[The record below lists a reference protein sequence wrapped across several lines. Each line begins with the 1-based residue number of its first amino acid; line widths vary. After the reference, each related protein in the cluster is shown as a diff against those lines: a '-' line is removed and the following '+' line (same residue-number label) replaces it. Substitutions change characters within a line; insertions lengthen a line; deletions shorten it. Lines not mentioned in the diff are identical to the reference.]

1 MSAVTVQEAAVL
13 ARDARAAL
21 ARAALARAEE
31 RTGTGQWVRPVRLH
45 PVREVDAPAVTRPAP
60 EPGRDGP
67 RDVPPAPAAPPAAP
81 VPAAPAHAAR
91 PTDEREPEA
100 AARLLPVAGP
110 LAGLLP
116 WGALSRGS
124 TVVVAG
130 STSLTLGLLSEA
142 SRAGSWVALVGLP
155 AVGVLAAHQL
165 GLVLDR
171 VVLVPSPGPD
181 GPTVV
186 AALLDGV
193 DVVVV
198 GPQVPLTD
206 SDRRRLSARARER
219 SAVLLPTTPW
229 PGAQVV
235 LTAQDSQW
243 HGLGRGHGRLR
254 SRRLTV
260 RRGGRGTAAQGLLSQ
275 VTLPLAPHPWLDDE
289 DRAPAAAADRPVQA
303 GPGDVGAARR
313 ELPGGRRAG

>member
-1 MSAVTVQEAAVL
+1 MSAVTVQEAVL
-13 ARDARAAL
+13 DREERAAL

-31 RTGTGQWVRPVRLH
+31 RTGTGRWVRPIRLQQ
-45 PVREVDAPAVTRPAP
+45 VREVAAPVPPVVVRP
-60 EPGRDGP
+60 EPAASPG
-67 RDVPPAPAAPPAAP
+67 APVAPGAP
-81 VPAAPAHAAR
+81 VPAAPVAHAAR
-91 PTDEREPEA
+91 LAEEEPEA
-100 AARLLPVAGP
+100 VAQLLPVAGS

-116 WGALSRGS
+116 RGALSRGS

-198 GPQVPLTD
+198 GPQVALTD

-219 SAVLLPTTPW
+219 SAVLLPTTAW

-235 LTAQDSQW
+235 LTAQGSQW

-260 RRGGRGTAAQGLLSQ
+260 QRGGRGTAAQGLRSQ
-275 VTLPLAPHPWLDDE
+275 VTLPLAPHPWLDD
-289 DRAPAAAADRPVQA
+289 ASAAAEVLERSVQA
-303 GPGDVGAARR
+303 APEDPGAGHPA
-313 ELPGGRRAG
+313 LPGGRRAG

>member
-1 MSAVTVQEAAVL
+1 MSAVTVQEAVL
-13 ARDARAAL
+13 DRDARAAL

-31 RTGTGQWVRPVRLH
+31 LTGTGQWVRPVRLH
-45 PVREVDAPAVTRPAP
+45 PVREAAAPSPTVARPAP
-60 EPGRDGP
+60 EPA
-67 RDVPPAPAAPPAAP
+67 VPAGSAVPAAP

-198 GPQVPLTD
+198 GPQVALTD

-243 HGLGRGHGRLR
+243 DGLGRGHGRLR

-260 RRGGRGTAAQGLLSQ
+260 QRGGRGTAAQGLRSQ
-275 VTLPLAPHPWLDDE
+275 VTLPLAPHPWLDD
-289 DRAPAAAADRPVQA
+289 DAPAAPVDRPVQA
-303 GPGDVGAARR
+303 EPEDVGAGRR

>member
-1 MSAVTVQEAAVL
+1 MSAVTVQEAVL
-13 ARDARAAL
+13 DRDARAAL

-31 RTGTGQWVRPVRLH
+31 ATGTGRWVRPVRLH
-45 PVREVDAPAVTRPAP
+45 PVREAAPSPAVTRPVP
-60 EPGRDGP
+60 EPA
-67 RDVPPAPAAPPAAP
+67 APAAVQAHAAS
-81 VPAAPAHAAR
+81 AHAAR

-100 AARLLPVAGP
+100 AARLLPVAGS

-116 WGALSRGS
+116 QGALSRGS

-171 VVLVPSPGPD
+171 VVLVPAPGPD

-198 GPQVPLTD
+198 GPQVALTD

-260 RRGGRGTAAQGLLSQ
+260 QRGGRGTAAQGLRSQ
-275 VTLPLAPHPWLDDE
+275 VTLPLAPHPWLDD
-289 DRAPAAAADRPVQA
+289 DAPAAPVDRPVQA
-303 GPGDVGAARR
+303 EDGGAGRR
-313 ELPGGRRAG
+313 ALPGGRRAG

>member
-1 MSAVTVQEAAVL
+1 MSAVTVQEAVL
-13 ARDARAAL
+13 DRDARAAL

-31 RTGTGQWVRPVRLH
+31 ATGTGRWVRPVRLH
-45 PVREVDAPAVTRPAP
+45 PVREATPSPAVTRQAP
-60 EPGRDGP
+60 GPG
-67 RDVPPAPAAPPAAP
+67 APAAPA
-81 VPAAPAHAAR
+81 VPGSGAPAHAAQ

-100 AARLLPVAGP
+100 AARLLPVAGS

-116 WGALSRGS
+116 QGALSRGS

-198 GPQVPLTD
+198 GPQVALTD
-206 SDRRRLSARARER
+206 SDRRRLSARARDR

-260 RRGGRGTAAQGLLSQ
+260 QRGGRGTAAQGLRSQ
-275 VTLPLAPHPWLDDE
+275 VTLPLAPHPWLDD
-289 DRAPAAAADRPVQA
+289 DAPAAPLDRPVQDGGA
-303 GPGDVGAARR
+303 GRR
-313 ELPGGRRAG
+313 ALPGGRRAG